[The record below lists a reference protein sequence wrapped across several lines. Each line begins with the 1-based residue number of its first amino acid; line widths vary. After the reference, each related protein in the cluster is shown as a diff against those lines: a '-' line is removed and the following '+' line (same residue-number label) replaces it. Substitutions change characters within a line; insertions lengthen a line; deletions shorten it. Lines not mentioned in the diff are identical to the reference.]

1 MAIETGLEGRPWY
14 FGLVAAL
21 VVLAVVGYLG
31 YTMQIEDMVKTRER
45 QEANLEKLQ
54 GDIVRAEAAQ
64 ARLPQFES
72 EVALLEVELEKLLV
86 ILPPRRDVPTL
97 LRRFRTLAEQ
107 GDFALN
113 VFAPSNEVEKDFYNE
128 WPISVEL
135 QGTYHNLAEFFD
147 RMSRFSRI
155 FNVDKLRI
163 RERPLEQHSITA
175 NFVAKT
181 FVYKEPTDGAVEE
194 GGNR

>member
-1 MAIETGLEGRPWY
+1 MAMKTGLEGRPWY
-14 FGLVAAL
+14 FGLAVGLL
-21 VVLAVVGYLG
+21 VLGVLGYLG
-31 YTMQIEDMVKTRER
+31 STLQIQAMQETRER
-45 QEANLEKLQ
+45 QVRDIEKLQ
-54 GDIVRAEAAQ
+54 GEIARAEAAQ
-64 ARLPQFES
+64 ARLPQFRR
-72 EVALLEVELEKLLV
+72 EVALLEVELQKLLV

-113 VFAPSNEVEKDFYNE
+113 TFAPSSEVEKDFYNE
-128 WPISVEL
+128 WPIRVEL

-155 FNVDKLRI
+155 FNVDSLRI
-163 RERPLEQHSITA
+163 RQRPQAQHSITA

-181 FVYKEPTDGAVEE
+181 FVYKELVEAEAE
-194 GGNR
+194 GDDR

>member
-1 MAIETGLEGRPWY
+1 MAMETGLEGRPWY
-14 FGLVAAL
+14 FGLAIGLL
-21 VVLAVVGYLG
+21 VLGVLGYLG
-31 YTMQIEDMVKTRER
+31 YSMQIQDMQKT
-45 QEANLEKLQ
+45 QEKQVRDMQKLQ
-54 GDIVRAEAAQ
+54 GQIVRAEAAQ
-64 ARLPQFES
+64 AKLPQFRT
-72 EVALLEVELEKLLV
+72 EVALLELELQKLLV

-113 VFAPSNEVEKDFYNE
+113 TFAPSSEVERDFYNE

-155 FNVDKLRI
+155 FNVDSLRI
-163 RERPLEQHSITA
+163 RQRPQAQHSITA

-181 FVYKEPTDGAVEE
+181 FVYKELATAEDE
-194 GGNR
+194 GGGR

>member
-1 MAIETGLEGRPWY
+1 LQIQA
-14 FGLVAAL
+14 
-21 VVLAVVGYLG
+21 
-31 YTMQIEDMVKTRER
+31 MQETRER
-45 QEANLEKLQ
+45 QVRDIEKLQ
-54 GDIVRAEAAQ
+54 GEIARAEAAQ
-64 ARLPQFES
+64 ARLPQFRR
-72 EVALLEVELEKLLV
+72 EVALLEVELQKLLV

-113 VFAPSNEVEKDFYNE
+113 TFAPSSEVEKDFYNE

-147 RMSRFSRI
+147 RVSRFSRI
-155 FNVDKLRI
+155 FNVDSLRI
-163 RERPLEQHSITA
+163 RQRPQAQHSITA

-181 FVYKEPTDGAVEE
+181 FVYKELVEAEAE
-194 GGNR
+194 GDDR

>member
-1 MAIETGLEGRPWY
+1 MKTGLEGRLWY
-14 FGLVAAL
+14 FGLAVGLL
-21 VVLAVVGYLG
+21 VLGVLGYLG
-31 YTMQIEDMVKTRER
+31 YTLQIQAMQETRER
-45 QEANLEKLQ
+45 QVRDIEKLQ
-54 GDIVRAEAAQ
+54 GEIARAEAAQ
-64 ARLPQFES
+64 ARLPQFRR
-72 EVALLEVELEKLLV
+72 EVALLEVELQKLLV

-113 VFAPSNEVEKDFYNE
+113 TFAPSSEVEKDFYNE

-155 FNVDKLRI
+155 FNVDSLRI
-163 RERPLEQHSITA
+163 RQRPQAQHSITA

-181 FVYKEPTDGAVEE
+181 FVYKELVEAEAE
-194 GGNR
+194 GDDR

>member
-1 MAIETGLEGRPWY
+1 MAMKTGLEGRPWY
-14 FGLVAAL
+14 FGLAVGLL
-21 VVLAVVGYLG
+21 VLGVLGYLG
-31 YTMQIEDMVKTRER
+31 YTLQIQVMQETRER
-45 QEANLEKLQ
+45 QVRDIEKLQ
-54 GDIVRAEAAQ
+54 GEIARAEAAQ
-64 ARLPQFES
+64 ARLPQFRR
-72 EVALLEVELEKLLV
+72 EVALLEVELQKLLV

-113 VFAPSNEVEKDFYNE
+113 TFAPSSEVEKDFYNE

-147 RMSRFSRI
+147 RVSRFSRI
-155 FNVDKLRI
+155 FNVDSLRI
-163 RERPLEQHSITA
+163 RQRPQAQHSITA

-181 FVYKEPTDGAVEE
+181 FVYKELVEAEAE
-194 GGNR
+194 GDDR

>member
-1 MAIETGLEGRPWY
+1 MKTGLEGRLWY
-14 FGLVAAL
+14 FGLAVGLL
-21 VVLAVVGYLG
+21 VLGVLGYLG
-31 YTMQIEDMVKTRER
+31 YTLQIQAMQETRER
-45 QEANLEKLQ
+45 QVRDIEKLQ
-54 GDIVRAEAAQ
+54 GEIARAEAAQ
-64 ARLPQFES
+64 ARLPQFRR
-72 EVALLEVELEKLLV
+72 EVALLEVELQKLLV

-113 VFAPSNEVEKDFYNE
+113 TFAPSSEVEKDFYNE

-147 RMSRFSRI
+147 RVSRFSRI
-155 FNVDKLRI
+155 FNVDSLRI
-163 RERPLEQHSITA
+163 RQRPQAQHSITA

-181 FVYKEPTDGAVEE
+181 FVYKELVEAEAE
-194 GGNR
+194 GDDR

>member
-1 MAIETGLEGRPWY
+1 MKTGLEGRPWY
-14 FGLVAAL
+14 FGLAVGLL
-21 VVLAVVGYLG
+21 VLGVLGYLG
-31 YTMQIEDMVKTRER
+31 YTLQIQAMQETRER
-45 QEANLEKLQ
+45 QVRDIEKLQ
-54 GDIVRAEAAQ
+54 GEIARAEAAQ
-64 ARLPQFES
+64 ARLPQFRR
-72 EVALLEVELEKLLV
+72 EVALLEVELQKLLV

-113 VFAPSNEVEKDFYNE
+113 TFAPSSEVEKDFYNE

-155 FNVDKLRI
+155 FNVDSLRI
-163 RERPLEQHSITA
+163 RQRPQAQHSITA

-181 FVYKEPTDGAVEE
+181 FVYKELVEAEAE
-194 GGNR
+194 GDDR

>member
-1 MAIETGLEGRPWY
+1 MKTGLEGRPWY
-14 FGLVAAL
+14 FGLAVGLL
-21 VVLAVVGYLG
+21 VLGVLGYLG
-31 YTMQIEDMVKTRER
+31 YTLQIQVMQETRER
-45 QEANLEKLQ
+45 QVRDIEKLQ
-54 GDIVRAEAAQ
+54 GEIARAEAAQ
-64 ARLPQFES
+64 ARLPQFRR
-72 EVALLEVELEKLLV
+72 EVALLEVELQKLLV

-113 VFAPSNEVEKDFYNE
+113 TFAPSSEVEKDFYNE

-155 FNVDKLRI
+155 FNVDSLRI
-163 RERPLEQHSITA
+163 RQRPQAQHSITA

-181 FVYKEPTDGAVEE
+181 FVYKELVEAEAE
-194 GGNR
+194 GDDR

>member
-1 MAIETGLEGRPWY
+1 MAMKTGLEGRLWY
-14 FGLVAAL
+14 FGLAVGLL
-21 VVLAVVGYLG
+21 VLGVLGYLG
-31 YTMQIEDMVKTRER
+31 STLQIQAMQETRER
-45 QEANLEKLQ
+45 QVRDIEKLQ
-54 GDIVRAEAAQ
+54 GEIARAEAAQ
-64 ARLPQFES
+64 ARLPQFRR
-72 EVALLEVELEKLLV
+72 EVALLEVELQKLLV

-113 VFAPSNEVEKDFYNE
+113 TFAPSSEVEKDFYNE

-147 RMSRFSRI
+147 RVSRFSRI
-155 FNVDKLRI
+155 FNVDSLRI
-163 RERPLEQHSITA
+163 RQRPQAQHSITA

-181 FVYKEPTDGAVEE
+181 FVYKELVEAEAE
-194 GGNR
+194 GDDR

>member
-1 MAIETGLEGRPWY
+1 MKTGLEGRPWY
-14 FGLVAAL
+14 FGLAVGLL
-21 VVLAVVGYLG
+21 VLGVLGYLG
-31 YTMQIEDMVKTRER
+31 STLQIQAMQETRER
-45 QEANLEKLQ
+45 QVRDIEKLQ
-54 GDIVRAEAAQ
+54 GEIARAEAAQ
-64 ARLPQFES
+64 ARLPQFRR
-72 EVALLEVELEKLLV
+72 EVALLEVELQKLLV

-113 VFAPSNEVEKDFYNE
+113 TFAPSSEVEKDFYNE

-155 FNVDKLRI
+155 FNVDSLRI
-163 RERPLEQHSITA
+163 RQRPQAQHSITA

-181 FVYKEPTDGAVEE
+181 FVYKELVEAEAE
-194 GGNR
+194 GDDR